1 MKKEKNIKKAFLW
14 NMIGSTCYSGSSFL
28 YLLVVTRICGAT
40 LAGFFSLSYATA
52 QLLLQVGRYGVR
64 TYQATDLNRKYSF
77 SEYKLSRIITCGLM
91 MLFGIIYS
99 SYSFSGEYIII
110 SIFVI
115 MMKMIDAVEDVFHG
129 NLQQNYHVEQ
139 MGKALAI
146 RNVYSAVFF
155 TGILMVTKSLY
166 ITCTA
171 TAVTSLVL
179 CLVVNS
185 WFARKYG
192 EVAESVADAS
202 NTVSNISA
210 GDSKST
216 KMTNISYSCQSNP
229 TAKTSAER
237 QFAVTQPDTRS
248 TKLRHVLELL
258 KICTPMFI
266 GTFLSLLLY
275 NVPKYAMANVM
286 TDEYQTYYSILFMP
300 SFVIT
305 LMCEFVFKPTITTI
319 AQLWWENDLKK
330 FVMYV
335 LRIIAIILVCC
346 AGIVVGGHLIG
357 RTLLEIIYGVDLSP
371 YKLQF
376 IVLLTGGGIG
386 AEVYMIYNILI
397 AIRWGK
403 CMLPVY
409 SLTAV
414 ITIAAARAMVNQWG
428 IMGAS
433 LNYLLSCS
441 ILFVLFTSILVYVIL
456 RKKHQN

>member
-1 MKKEKNIKKAFLW
+1 
-14 NMIGSTCYSGSSFL
+14 
-28 YLLVVTRICGAT
+28 
-40 LAGFFSLSYATA
+40 
-52 QLLLQVGRYGVR
+52 
-64 TYQATDLNRKYSF
+64 
-77 SEYKLSRIITCGLM
+77 
-91 MLFGIIYS
+91 
-99 SYSFSGEYIII
+99 
-110 SIFVI
+110 

-155 TGILMVTKSLY
+155 TGILMITKSLY

-171 TAVTSLVL
+171 TAITSLIL

-192 EVAESVADAS
+192 ESTESTASSENAAS
-202 NTVSNISA
+202 N
-210 GDSKST
+210 
-216 KMTNISYSCQSNP
+216 
-229 TAKTSAER
+229 
-237 QFAVTQPDTRS
+237 
-248 TKLRHVLELL
+248 KLRHVLELL

-346 AGIVVGGHLIG
+346 AGIVVGGYLIG

-409 SLTAV
+409 SITAV

-441 ILFVLFTSILVYVIL
+441 TLFVLFTSILIYVIL

>member
-1 MKKEKNIKKAFLW
+1 
-14 NMIGSTCYSGSSFL
+14 MIGSTCYSGSSFL

-40 LAGFFSLSYATA
+40 LAGFFFFIYATA

-64 TYQATDLNRKYSF
+64 TYQATDLNQKYSF
-77 SEYKLSRIITCGLM
+77 SEYKLSRVITCGLM

-99 SYSFSGEYIII
+99 SFNFSGEYIVI
-110 SIFVI
+110 SIFII

-139 MGKALAI
+139 MGKALTI

-171 TAVTSLVL
+171 TAVTSLIL
-179 CLVVNS
+179 CLAVNS
-185 WFARKYG
+185 WFARRYG
-192 EVAESVADAS
+192 MPDATADNTTCQHDAKQAMGDAYKCKTDQSSGNTHKCEAS
-202 NTVSNISA
+202 QGMDTANKCEASHSI
-210 GDSKST
+210 GDSHK
-216 KMTNISYSCQSNP
+216 
-229 TAKTSAER
+229 
-237 QFAVTQPDTRS
+237 F
-248 TKLRHVLELL
+248 RHVTKLL

-275 NVPKYAMANVM
+275 NVPKYAMANVL

-330 FVMYV
+330 FTMYV
-335 LRIIAIILVCC
+335 LRIITVILVCC

-371 YKLQF
+371 YKLQW
-376 IVLLTGGGIG
+376 TMPASRSEG
-386 AEVYMIYNILI
+386 
-397 AIRWGK
+397 
-403 CMLPVY
+403 
-409 SLTAV
+409 TAQG
-414 ITIAAARAMVNQWG
+414 RP
-428 IMGAS
+428 S
-433 LNYLLSCS
+433 
-441 ILFVLFTSILVYVIL
+441 FTF
-456 RKKHQN
+456 R